1 MRNSKY
7 GIIAGFLAIL
17 AGFSL
22 ALGLMVLR
30 MGSVYVVSGDSM
42 LPTFHNGS
50 IIVVRKAKTMGPGQI
65 VVFSQNGHNV
75 VKRIAGVKGETM
87 IFDGHVIRISDRT
100 YPVPYTCHPKNS
112 TVKLSGFVAFGDN
125 AAVSN
130 DSRYAFCHGEN
141 FEHNNDAIFG
151 DVL

>member
-22 ALGLMVLR
+22 ALGLMVLH
-30 MGSVYVVSGDSM
+30 MGSTYVVSGDSM

-50 IIVVRKAKTMGPGQI
+50 IIVVMKARTMKPGQI

>member
-17 AGFSL
+17 AGFFL
-22 ALGLMVLR
+22 ALGLMVLH
-30 MGSVYVVSGDSM
+30 MGSTYVVSGDSM

-50 IIVVRKAKTMGPGQI
+50 IIVVMKARTMKPGQI

-87 IFDGHVIRISDRT
+87 IFD
-100 YPVPYTCHPKNS
+100 
-112 TVKLSGFVAFGDN
+112 LSLI
-125 AAVSN
+125 
-130 DSRYAFCHGEN
+130 H
-141 FEHNNDAIFG
+141 I
-151 DVL
+151 

>member
-17 AGFSL
+17 AGFFL
-22 ALGLMVLR
+22 ALGLMVLH
-30 MGSVYVVSGDSM
+30 MGSAYVVSGDSM

-50 IIVVRKAKTMGPGQI
+50 IIVVMKARTMKPGQI

-87 IFDGHVIRISDRT
+87 IFNGHVIRISDRT

-112 TVKLSGFVAFGDN
+112 TVNLSGFVAFGDN

-130 DSRYAFCHGEN
+130 DSRYAFCRGEN